1 MRVMAHR
8 GYSSQA
14 PENTLAAFQRAIA
27 FGCQWIEL
35 DVQLTA
41 DHIPVVIHDQTLE
54 RCTDG
59 VGKIGELTFSE
70 LTQYS
75 AGHWFDQAFS
85 DETVPSLE
93 ATLQLAK
100 QHQINLNI
108 ELKLYPGDDETLLCQ
123 RVAAVIDAVGIA
135 QTQLLFSSFSTT
147 ALAVMQRVM
156 PATRRGV
163 LWETIPNHAF
173 DILEALDAF
182 SVHCDYRHLNEQQA
196 TAIKQ
201 HGYALYCYT
210 PNHPLDV
217 TKHWQWGVDMM
228 ITDKPHCYSQPLTG
242 D

>member
-1 MRVMAHR
+1 MQVMAHR

-14 PENTLAAFQRAIA
+14 PENTLAAFKRAIA

-54 RCTDG
+54 RCTNG
-59 VGKIGELTFSE
+59 VGQIGELTFSE

-75 AGHWFDQAFS
+75 AGHWFDQAFR

-135 QTQLLFSSFSTT
+135 QEQLLFSSFSVT

-156 PATRRGV
+156 PAIRRGV
-163 LWETIPNHAF
+163 LWETIPSDAF
-173 DILEALDAF
+173 EILEALDAF
-182 SVHCDYRHLNEQQA
+182 SVHCDYRHLDEPQA
-196 TAIKQ
+196 AAMKQ
-201 HGYALYCYT
+201 RGYALYCYT

-217 TKHWQWGVDMM
+217 AEHWRWGVDMM
-228 ITDKPHCYSQPLTG
+228 ITDKPHCYSPQLTG